1 MDRARRYNM
10 QEASE
15 LSGLSA
21 DAVYAVCERIGCSAD
36 AVPGGIVG
44 MLRDLV
50 ALMVDN
56 VVRRAGGRAA

>member
-1 MDRARRYNM
+1 MDRSRRYNL

-21 DAVYAVCERIGCSAD
+21 DAVCALCERVGCSVD

-56 VVRRAGGRAA
+56 VVRRAGGRSA